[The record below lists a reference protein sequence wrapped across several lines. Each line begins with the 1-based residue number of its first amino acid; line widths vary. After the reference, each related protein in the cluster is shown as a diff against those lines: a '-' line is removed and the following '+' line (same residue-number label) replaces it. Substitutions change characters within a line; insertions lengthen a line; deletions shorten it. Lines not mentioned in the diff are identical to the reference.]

1 MYNCAV
7 RQRPVRVLSISK
19 QSVAMRK
26 SFLIVED
33 HPVFR
38 EALRLALGTG
48 LKGSRIDLASGLAEA
63 KSVLDGGR
71 KFDLIVLDLWLP
83 DANGYEGLI
92 ELRRFRPKQ
101 PIVVMSAFSD
111 PAVVHRAMLLGASG
125 FIAKS
130 ATREQI
136 VTAVKSVLAGEVC
149 LPVHGAA
156 APASSEAEAALRA
169 RVETLTEH
177 QLRVL
182 DLLCKGRLN
191 KEIAY
196 ILDVGETTVKAHVG
210 EILRKLRVSNRT
222 QAVIEVSRLD
232 LQSIAAFH
240 AR

>member
-1 MYNCAV
+1 
-7 RQRPVRVLSISK
+7 
-19 QSVAMRK
+19 
-26 SFLIVED
+26 
-33 HPVFR
+33 
-38 EALRLALGTG
+38 
-48 LKGSRIDLASGLAEA
+48 
-63 KSVLDGGR
+63 
-71 KFDLIVLDLWLP
+71 
-83 DANGYEGLI
+83 
-92 ELRRFRPKQ
+92 
-101 PIVVMSAFSD
+101 
-111 PAVVHRAMLLGASG
+111 MLLGASG

-149 LPVHGAA
+149 LPVHGAP